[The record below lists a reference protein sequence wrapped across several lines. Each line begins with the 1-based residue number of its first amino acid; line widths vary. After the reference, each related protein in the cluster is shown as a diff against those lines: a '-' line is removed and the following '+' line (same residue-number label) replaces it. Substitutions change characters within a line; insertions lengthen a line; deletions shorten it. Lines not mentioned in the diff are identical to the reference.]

1 MLIFALLVLLL
12 IAAAVVAIGLRGD
25 HVPVEMDLYG
35 LQIQTNSFEILIAGL
50 VAGFVAGLML
60 GLARAGMRRRRAKR
74 IQRREM
80 ARQAAERDRLAAERD
95 RLAQEKAELEQ
106 HLDHD
111 ATREETRDSAG
122 DVPRDVTPGDTGGR
136 HSHGERPTT
145 PA

>member
-1 MLIFALLVLLL
+1 MLIFAFLVLLL

-35 LQIQTNSFEILIAGL
+35 YQIQTNSFEILLAGL
-50 VAGFVAGLML
+50 IAGFVAGLML
-60 GLARAGMRRRRAKR
+60 GLARAGMRRRRARR
-74 IQRREM
+74 IERREM

-95 RLAQEKAELEQ
+95 RLAEEKAELEH

-111 ATREETRDSAG
+111 AARDETREE
-122 DVPRDVTPGDTGGR
+122 PGGR
-136 HSHGERPTT
+136 HSHGEQPTT